1 MAEPRPS
8 PFAPALIGG
17 LAAGVLSSVPL
28 LSCFCCLWIIGG
40 AMVSAN
46 LYARRSAAS
55 VTPGDGAIV
64 GIFSGIAAA
73 AASSVVSLAFQQQ
86 NREVARR
93 FADQASQMFPNLPP
107 EWDAALRGSTQGA
120 SLAMFLFSLFVQA
133 AVFAVM
139 GALGGVIGASLFGRR
154 MPPSPPSVQ
163 SGPQVPGLPK

>member
-1 MAEPRPS
+1 
-8 PFAPALIGG
+8 
-17 LAAGVLSSVPL
+17 
-28 LSCFCCLWIIGG
+28 
-40 AMVSAN
+40 MVSAN

-154 MPPSPPSVQ
+154 TPPSPPSVQ
-163 SGPQVPGLPK
+163 SGPQVPGLPR